1 MQSLQLNTCYVRCF
15 VCIVFL
21 CISSQYCFVQ
31 NLLEIHRILCTLSE
45 NTAAKQK
52 SMTWHELP
60 TAVLKSS
67 ELTSSS
73 ELDCRV
79 CWYKSV
85 SWRYCRT
92 FKTPWWIICCLSF
105 IAILDTNPFITLP
118 KVHFAPWI
126 SFLLRKCANSQ
137 WIQKRRNTGR
147 GREGHLMFSFP
158 EEWRICYHCQT
169 IGSVNYITQSL
180 VIMRAQVTVTPLT
193 QQTHCIWNL
202 SMRRSSTG
210 FLWR

>member
-1 MQSLQLNTCYVRCF
+1 MLIARHNDVAALLFFSGLTNFKHSSTPYHRTHFLTVRKKNSTEKLSGVTVLRLGIAFFDIFQKMQSLQLNTCYVRCF

-52 SMTWHELP
+52 LMTWHELP

-85 SWRYCRT
+85 S
-92 FKTPWWIICCLSF
+92 
-105 IAILDTNPFITLP
+105 
-118 KVHFAPWI
+118 
-126 SFLLRKCANSQ
+126 
-137 WIQKRRNTGR
+137 
-147 GREGHLMFSFP
+147 
-158 EEWRICYHCQT
+158 
-169 IGSVNYITQSL
+169 
-180 VIMRAQVTVTPLT
+180 
-193 QQTHCIWNL
+193 
-202 SMRRSSTG
+202 
-210 FLWR
+210 